1 MYDRSKC
8 EIIPIASEFN
18 ETGVP
23 SKGIPPAYTTIEAA
37 AADIAIPYEIT
48 IPAKSVVYVD
58 LLLRTNIE
66 IGNCLLMFPRSS
78 LLIKHGLFMPVS
90 VIDSDYKLNI
100 HVPMYNV
107 TDTDVTLEKGTR
119 VAQVM
124 LQDCHNRVT
133 SNFTNEINE
142 IRQGGCG
149 STGTKVK

>member
-8 EIIPIASEFN
+8 EIIPIVSEFN
-18 ETGVP
+18 ETGMS
-23 SKGIPPAYTTIEAA
+23 SKGIPPVYTTIEAA

-48 IPAKSVVYVD
+48 IPAKSAIYVD

-66 IGNCLLMFPRSS
+66 TGNCLLMFPRSS

-90 VIDSDYKLNI
+90 VVDSDYKLNI
-100 HVPMYNV
+100 HAPMYNV

-133 SNFTNEINE
+133 NNFINE

-149 STGTKVK
+149 STDTKVK